1 MAVVGLGAIAG
12 ISSTPAPAG
21 WFLGRA
27 GNITSMVGAR
37 FLTSSLQE
45 STGA

>member
-1 MAVVGLGAIAG
+1 MVGLGAIAR

-21 WFLGRA
+21 RFLGHA
-27 GNITSMVGAR
+27 GNVSSMVVAR

-45 STGA
+45 STDA